1 MLAGILGTTPHTT
14 SYQPTHTQTNNGQL
28 CNVLSLC
35 VNRIFDI
42 GRLDLSLEMGN
53 VKKNIFNRRHKSRV
67 SPPLVGAIERAERIL
82 SCNE

>member
-28 CNVLSLC
+28 CNVLPLC

-53 VKKNIFNRRHKSRV
+53 VKKNIFNRRDKSRV
-67 SPPLVGAIERAERIL
+67 SPPLVGAIERAERKL